1 VVLPVVLLEVVLP
14 EVVLLVVELL
24 APLAYNQLSLL
35 LPPLL
40 PRKQQSFVSMILFF
54 SHKTSS
60 KIPILNTSHIIHLI
74 IGIPSFRISNN
85 INISIYQ

>member
-1 VVLPVVLLEVVLP
+1 VALLAVE
-14 EVVLLVVELL
+14 LLAVELLAVELLAVELL
-24 APLAYNQLSLL
+24 APLAHNQLSLL

-60 KIPILNTSHIIHLI
+60 KIPILNTSHIIHFI
-74 IGIPSFRISNN
+74 IGIPSVYNFS
-85 INISIYQ
+85 